1 GDRPVPAYG
10 LALAMVFR
18 NVDAA
23 RTPADRQGRALVP
36 ATGSWL
42 PRGFKVVAFG
52 EVLSAIDQ
60 RQTEHLQQMVADRI
74 VLLLV
79 EPPAGTNRMI
89 AQANLLERILSGVW
103 PREAPLAWTLLG
115 AFLLSGLA
123 AWLWISIRWW
133 KAALGTALLAG
144 SHIASVSWSASLT
157 GLLLPLVMPL
167 VALAVSAGGA
177 VLWAQVGST
186 YRVRRLH

>member
-1 GDRPVPAYG
+1 AGLGQPSAPGRGGASSDALLSQSIALADNVVLPIVLEPADGAAATSRHGSQYRTPSGSIPGFAQYAKGVGHTLTSADPDGIARRVPLFVNVGDRPVPAYG

-60 RQTEHLQQMVADRI
+60 RQT
-74 VLLLV
+74 
-79 EPPAGTNRMI
+79 
-89 AQANLLERILSGVW
+89 
-103 PREAPLAWTLLG
+103 
-115 AFLLSGLA
+115 
-123 AWLWISIRWW
+123 
-133 KAALGTALLAG
+133 
-144 SHIASVSWSASLT
+144 
-157 GLLLPLVMPL
+157 
-167 VALAVSAGGA
+167 
-177 VLWAQVGST
+177 
-186 YRVRRLH
+186 